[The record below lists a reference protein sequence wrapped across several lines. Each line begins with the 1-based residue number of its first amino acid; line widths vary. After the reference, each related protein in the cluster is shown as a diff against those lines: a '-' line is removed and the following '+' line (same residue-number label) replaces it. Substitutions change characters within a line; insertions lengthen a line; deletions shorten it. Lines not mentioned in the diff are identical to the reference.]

1 MTEAMKITLTA
12 QPADARWGEKA
23 SYSMNNDGI
32 ALHLN
37 GKDDLGLIQRAA
49 RKIDGMGIKHVA
61 LDGEGWDTDRAWAF
75 WAGYKGPKG
84 SRKIEWPALD
94 DAQKSELDNRLT
106 IIDWVRD
113 TINAPAE
120 ELGPEQLAQR
130 AVDLLCS
137 VACDNVSYRIT
148 KGEDLREQNYL
159 ASTPSAADPSA
170 RRSCWRWTITR
181 LATKKLRYTPVWSAK
196 ALPLTQA
203 DTASSR
209 AHLWTQ

>member
-84 SRKIEWPALD
+84 SRKVEWPALD

-113 TINAPAE
+113 TINA
-120 ELGPEQLAQR
+120 
-130 AVDLLCS
+130 
-137 VACDNVSYRIT
+137 
-148 KGEDLREQNYL
+148 
-159 ASTPSAADPSA
+159 
-170 RRSCWRWTITR
+170 RSCWRWTITR